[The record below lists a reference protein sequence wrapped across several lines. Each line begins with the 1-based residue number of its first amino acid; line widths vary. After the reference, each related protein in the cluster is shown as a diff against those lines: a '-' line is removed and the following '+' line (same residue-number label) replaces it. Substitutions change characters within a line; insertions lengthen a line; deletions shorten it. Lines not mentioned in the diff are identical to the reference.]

1 MNKAD
6 NTLLKK
12 TIIILLAFIGFLTTI
27 ELARVY
33 YNANFDRFAA
43 PSFCSI
49 NSFINCDDV
58 ARTIHSQF
66 FGVPLAYWGMFFYL
80 FILMLVFADKL
91 KQIKFLGFLEVFKN
105 PYSYIA
111 TLGIIS
117 FLISMAL
124 AGVSLFEIH
133 KICILCVFTYFL
145 NLLIALFAIDYQAG
159 LLASFK
165 ASIKDFIDALKI
177 KKYLITA
184 VILAIIASGVL
195 TYTTMSNVFTP
206 QVVRFNNIKEFMS
219 YKSNPYKV
227 TGNILGDEDADFTV
241 YIYTDYRCPI
251 CRIYNIITHKAAKEL
266 GGFEIVHKNLPLDNT
281 CNPNIKRPFHEGS
294 CMLSRYA
301 IAAEKQNHFWDM
313 NSQIFEQQPKTEEDI
328 LKMAETL
335 GLNTTELKKDAN
347 SKETKK
353 RLNDEIAEATKLGI
367 DGTPTIVIDNQ
378 LYVGIKPYK
387 DLKDILLK
395 AGAFERQK

>member
-12 TIIILLAFIGFLTTI
+12 VIIILLAFIGFLTTI

-80 FILMLVFADKL
+80 FILLLVFSDKL
-91 KQIKFLGFLEVFKN
+91 KQVKFLKFLEVFKN

-117 FLISMAL
+117 FLISMTL
-124 AGVSLFEIH
+124 AGVSLFEIK

-145 NLLIALFAIDYQAG
+145 NLLIALFAIDYKTG
-159 LLASFK
+159 LW
-165 ASIKDFIDALKI
+165 ASIKTSIQDFIDALKI
-177 KKYLITA
+177 KKYLITF
-184 VILAIIASGVL
+184 VILALVAIGAL
-195 TYTTMSNVFTP
+195 TYTTTTNIFTP
-206 QVVRFNNIKEFMS
+206 QVIRFNNIKEFMS
-219 YKSNPYKV
+219 YKTNPYKV
-227 TGNILGDEDADFTV
+227 TGNTLGDEDADFTV

-251 CRIYNIITHKAAKEL
+251 CKIYNIITHKAAAQL
-266 GGFEIVHKNLPLDNT
+266 GGFEIVHRNLPLDNA

-301 IAAEKQNHFWDM
+301 IAAEKQDHFWDM
-313 NSQIFEQQPKTEEDI
+313 NSQIFEQQPQSEEDI
-328 LKMAETL
+328 LEMAKSL
-335 GLNTTELKKDAN
+335 GLNTEKLKKDAN
-347 SKETKK
+347 SNETKK
-353 RLNDEIAEATKLGI
+353 RLSEEITEATKLGI
-367 DGTPTIVIDNQ
+367 DGTPTIVIDNK

-387 DLKDILLK
+387 ELKDILLK
-395 AGAFERQK
+395 AGAFER